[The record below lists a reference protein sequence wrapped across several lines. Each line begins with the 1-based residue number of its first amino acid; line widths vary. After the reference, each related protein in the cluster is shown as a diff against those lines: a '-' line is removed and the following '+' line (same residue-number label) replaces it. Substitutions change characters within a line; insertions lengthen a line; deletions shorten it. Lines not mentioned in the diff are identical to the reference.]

1 MEWAVEFGFSVID
14 YTYLLYFYHMLID
27 KKWEWKKAMI
37 GILCISTIQF
47 GKDML
52 FSFDTFSFIVDTA
65 FITGFL
71 FLYAKQYT
79 INYYFY
85 TLFVECIFDF
95 TTTFFVSVAIKS
107 GVNLDSTLVFGC
119 YRIIFTLLMK
129 TFTVAV
135 FYIVIKFLLK
145 HRIKDIKTE
154 RTMLGITVVTS
165 FLFSY
170 LLGSAKD
177 NTEILLYTI
186 LLTLVMIT
194 NFYIFYRYS
203 IFIKSQSEAE
213 IINQSINIT
222 SDYVTKLQK
231 EQENIRK
238 IRHDM
243 KNQLTVLSI
252 LLTDGKTQEAENILQ
267 KLCDSVD
274 SVKGSISGNLFIDA
288 ILRQKMN
295 EYQDIEFHL
304 DIQVTKDCVIDGKYI
319 ISLLSNIIDNACEE
333 LRRIKETEFTLQ
345 INGNQSQMMIKAQN
359 KCRDDIDL
367 KTDKDKHEHG
377 YGLKIIHEI
386 AHKYDGNVLIDVKD
400 GFFDIRVLL
409 FSPIIIDR
417 SLEKSTA
424 H

>member
-1 MEWAVEFGFSVID
+1 MEWAVEFGFSVMD
-14 YTYLLYFYHMLID
+14 YTYLLYFYHMLIN

-37 GILCISTIQF
+37 GILCISAIQF
-47 GKDML
+47 SKDML
-52 FSFDTFSFIVDTA
+52 FSFGTFSYIIDVFLV
-65 FITGFL
+65 TGFL
-71 FLYAKQYT
+71 FLYAKSF
-79 INYYFY
+79 NLSYYFY
-85 TLFVECIFDF
+85 ALLIDIIFNF
-95 TTTFFVSVAIKS
+95 SITFFVSIAIRLGIDISQTLIFGYVRIVFAMLLKS
-107 GVNLDSTLVFGC
+107 FILLV
-119 YRIIFTLLMK
+119 LWLS
-129 TFTVAV
+129 V
-135 FYIVIKFLLK
+135 KFLVK
-145 HRIKDIKTE
+145 HRIQDMKTE
-154 RTMLGITVVTS
+154 TITVAITVVTLVI
-165 FLFSY
+165 FNY

-177 NTEILLYTI
+177 NTEILLYTV

-222 SDYVTKLQK
+222 SDYVTKFQK

-252 LLTDGKTQEAENILQ
+252 LLTDGKTQEAEDILHR
-267 KLCDSVD
+267 LCDSVN
-274 SVKGSISGNLFIDA
+274 SAKGSISGNLFIDA

-333 LRRIKETEFTLQ
+333 LRRIKETDFNLQ

-359 KCRDDIDL
+359 KCRNDINL
-367 KTDKDKHEHG
+367 KTDKDKLEHG

-386 AHKYDGNVLIDVKD
+386 AHKYNGNVLIDLKN

-409 FSPIIIDR
+409 FV
-417 SLEKSTA
+417 TNNN
-424 H
+424 

>member
-1 MEWAVEFGFSVID
+1 MEWAVEFGFSIID

-37 GILCISTIQF
+37 GILCISMIQF

-52 FSFDTFSFIVDTA
+52 FSFGTFSYIIDVFLV
-65 FITGFL
+65 TGFL
-71 FLYAKQYT
+71 FLYAKSY
-79 INYYFY
+79 NLSYYFY
-85 TLFVECIFDF
+85 ALLIDIIFNF
-95 TTTFFVSVAIKS
+95 SITFFVSIAIRLGIDISQTLIFGYVRIVFAMLLKS
-107 GVNLDSTLVFGC
+107 FILLV
-119 YRIIFTLLMK
+119 LWLS
-129 TFTVAV
+129 V
-135 FYIVIKFLLK
+135 KFLVK
-145 HRIKDIKTE
+145 HRIQDMKTE
-154 RTMLGITVVTS
+154 TITVAITVVTLVI
-165 FLFSY
+165 FNY

-177 NTEILLYTI
+177 NTEILLYTV

-252 LLTDGKTQEAENILQ
+252 LLIDGKTQEAENILH

-359 KCRDDIDL
+359 KCRDDINFN
-367 KTDKDKHEHG
+367 TDKDKHEHG

-386 AHKYDGNVLIDVKD
+386 AHKYNGNVLIDLKN

-409 FSPIIIDR
+409 FV
-417 SLEKSTA
+417 TNNN
-424 H
+424 

>member
-27 KKWEWKKAMI
+27 KKWEWKKAII
-37 GILCISTIQF
+37 GILLISILQF
-47 GKDML
+47 CKDEIL
-52 FSFDTFSFIVDTA
+52 FFDMWANIVDTII
-65 FITGFL
+65 ITGFL
-71 FLYAKQYT
+71 FLNSKQYLLD
-79 INYYFY
+79 YYFY
-85 TLFVECIFDF
+85 ALLIDNIFSF
-95 TTTFFVSVAIKS
+95 SITIFVSVAIKMGIDVS
-107 GVNLDSTLVFGC
+107 QTLVFG
-119 YRIIFTLLMK
+119 YERIIFVILLK
-129 TFTVAV
+129 IFVFFVLWCAV
-135 FYIVIKFLLK
+135 KFLVK
-145 HRIKDIKTE
+145 HRIQDMKTE
-154 RTMLGITVVTS
+154 TITVAITAVTLII
-165 FLFSY
+165 FNY
-170 LLGSAKD
+170 LLGTTQD
-177 NTEILLYTI
+177 NAEILLYTV

-222 SDYVTKLQK
+222 SDYVTKFQK

-252 LLTDGKTQEAENILQ
+252 LLTDGKTQEAEDILH
-267 KLCDSVD
+267 KLCDSVN
-274 SVKGSISGNLFIDA
+274 SAKGSISGNLFIDA

-333 LRRIKETEFTLQ
+333 LRRIKETDFNLQ

-359 KCRDDIDL
+359 KCRNDINL
-367 KTDKDKHEHG
+367 KTDKDKLEHG
-377 YGLKIIHEI
+377 YGLKTIHEI
-386 AHKYDGNVLIDVKD
+386 AHKYNGNVLIDLKN
-400 GFFDIRVLL
+400 GFFDIRVFL
-409 FSPIIIDR
+409 FV
-417 SLEKSTA
+417 TNNN
-424 H
+424 

>member
-27 KKWEWKKAMI
+27 KKWEWKKAII
-37 GILCISTIQF
+37 GILCISMIQF

-52 FSFDTFSFIVDTA
+52 FSFDTFSFIVDVL
-65 FITGFL
+65 IVTGFL
-71 FLYAKQYT
+71 FVYAKQYVL
-79 INYYFY
+79 NYYFY
-85 TLFVECIFDF
+85 TLLIDAIFNFSITIFVSLTIASGFDF
-95 TTTFFVSVAIKS
+95 SKTI
-107 GVNLDSTLVFGC
+107 VFG
-119 YRIIFTLLMK
+119 YERIIFALCLK
-129 TFTVAV
+129 IFIIIILWFT
-135 FYIVIKFLLK
+135 IKFLLK
-145 HRIKDIKTE
+145 LRINEIQTE
-154 RTMLGITVVTS
+154 RITNFITIITI
-165 FLFSY
+165 FLFNY
-170 LLGSAKD
+170 LLSTAQN

-252 LLTDGKTQEAENILQ
+252 LLTDGKTQEAENILH

-359 KCRDDIDL
+359 KCRDDINFN
-367 KTDKDKHEHG
+367 TDKDKHEHG

-409 FSPIIIDR
+409 FF
-417 SLEKSTA
+417 TNNN
-424 H
+424 

>member
-27 KKWEWKKAMI
+27 KKWKWKNAMI

-52 FSFDTFSFIVDTA
+52 FSFGSFSYIIDVFLV
-65 FITGFL
+65 TGFL
-71 FLYAKQYT
+71 FLYAKSF
-79 INYYFY
+79 NLGYYFY
-85 TLFVECIFDF
+85 ALLIDIIFNF
-95 TTTFFVSVAIKS
+95 SITFFVSIAIRLGIDIS
-107 GVNLDSTLVFGC
+107 QTLIFGYVRIVFAM
-119 YRIIFTLLMK
+119 LLK
-129 TFTVAV
+129 AFILSVLWLS
-135 FYIVIKFLLK
+135 IKFLVK
-145 HRIKDIKTE
+145 HRIQDMKTE
-154 RTMLGITVVTS
+154 TITVAITVVTLII
-165 FLFSY
+165 FNY

-177 NTEILLYTI
+177 NTEILLYTV

-203 IFIKSQSEAE
+203 MFIKSQSETE

-243 KNQLTVLSI
+243 KNQLSVLSI
-252 LLTDGKTQEAENILQ
+252 LLTDGKTQEAEDILH

-274 SVKGSISGNLFIDA
+274 SDKASISGNLFIDA

-295 EYQDIEFHL
+295 EYQDIDFHL

-333 LRRIKETEFTLQ
+333 LRRIKETDFNLQ

-359 KCRDDIDL
+359 KCRNDIDL
-367 KTDKDKHEHG
+367 KTDKDKLEHG

-400 GFFDIRVLL
+400 GIFDIRVLL
-409 FSPIIIDR
+409 FFSDNN
-417 SLEKSTA
+417 
-424 H
+424 

>member
-1 MEWAVEFGFSVID
+1 MEWAVEFGFSVMD

-27 KKWEWKKAMI
+27 KKWEWKKAII
-37 GILCISTIQF
+37 GILLISILQF
-47 GKDML
+47 CKDEIL
-52 FSFDTFSFIVDTA
+52 FFDMWANIVDTII
-65 FITGFL
+65 ITGFL
-71 FLYAKQYT
+71 FLYSKQYLLD
-79 INYYFY
+79 YYFY
-85 TLFVECIFDF
+85 ALLIDNIFSF
-95 TTTFFVSVAIKS
+95 SITIFVSVAIKMGIDVS
-107 GVNLDSTLVFGC
+107 QTLVFG
-119 YRIIFTLLMK
+119 YERIIFVILLK
-129 TFTVAV
+129 IFVFFVLWCAV
-135 FYIVIKFLLK
+135 KFLVK
-145 HRIKDIKTE
+145 HRIQDMKTE
-154 RTMLGITVVTS
+154 TITVAITVVTLII
-165 FLFSY
+165 FNY
-170 LLGSAKD
+170 LLGTTQD
-177 NTEILLYTI
+177 NAEILLYTV

-252 LLTDGKTQEAENILQ
+252 LLTDGKTQEAENILH

-274 SVKGSISGNLFIDA
+274 SAKGSISGNLFIDA

-304 DIQVTKDCVIDGKYI
+304 DIQVTKDCIIDGKYI

-345 INGNQSQMMIKAQN
+345 INGNQSQIMIKAQN
-359 KCRDDIDL
+359 KCRSDINFN
-367 KTDKDKHEHG
+367 TDKDKHEHG

-386 AHKYDGNVLIDVKD
+386 AHKYDGNVLIDLKN
-400 GFFDIRVLL
+400 GYFDIRVLL
-409 FSPIIIDR
+409 FF
-417 SLEKSTA
+417 TNNN
-424 H
+424 

>member
-27 KKWEWKKAMI
+27 KKWEWKKAI
-37 GILCISTIQF
+37 LGILLISILQF
-47 GKDML
+47 CKDEIL
-52 FSFDTFSFIVDTA
+52 FFDMWANIVDTII
-65 FITGFL
+65 ITGFL
-71 FLYAKQYT
+71 FLNSKQYLLD
-79 INYYFY
+79 YYFY
-85 TLFVECIFDF
+85 ALLIDNIFSF
-95 TTTFFVSVAIKS
+95 SITIFVSVAIKMGIDVS
-107 GVNLDSTLVFGC
+107 QTLVFG
-119 YRIIFTLLMK
+119 YERIIFVILLK
-129 TFTVAV
+129 IFVFFVLWCAV
-135 FYIVIKFLLK
+135 KFLVK
-145 HRIKDIKTE
+145 HRIQDMKTE
-154 RTMLGITVVTS
+154 TITVAITAVTLII
-165 FLFSY
+165 FNY
-170 LLGSAKD
+170 LLGTTQD
-177 NTEILLYTI
+177 NAEILLYTV

-252 LLTDGKTQEAENILQ
+252 LLTDGKTQEAENILH

-359 KCRDDIDL
+359 KCRSDINFN
-367 KTDKDKHEHG
+367 TDKDKNEHG

-409 FSPIIIDR
+409 
-417 SLEKSTA
+417 LLTNKN
-424 H
+424 

>member
-27 KKWEWKKAMI
+27 KKWEWKKAII
-37 GILCISTIQF
+37 GILLISILQF
-47 GKDML
+47 CKDEIL
-52 FSFDTFSFIVDTA
+52 FFDMWANIVDTII
-65 FITGFL
+65 ITGFL
-71 FLYAKQYT
+71 FLNSKQYLLD
-79 INYYFY
+79 YYFY
-85 TLFVECIFDF
+85 ALLIDNIFSF
-95 TTTFFVSVAIKS
+95 SITIFVSVAIKMGIDVS
-107 GVNLDSTLVFGC
+107 QTLVFG
-119 YRIIFTLLMK
+119 YERIIFVILLK
-129 TFTVAV
+129 IFVFFVLWCAV
-135 FYIVIKFLLK
+135 KFLVK
-145 HRIKDIKTE
+145 HRIQDMKTE
-154 RTMLGITVVTS
+154 TITVAITAVTLII
-165 FLFSY
+165 FNY
-170 LLGSAKD
+170 LLGTTQD
-177 NTEILLYTI
+177 NAEILLYTV

-222 SDYVTKLQK
+222 SDYVTKFQK

-252 LLTDGKTQEAENILQ
+252 LLTDGKTQEAENILH

-333 LRRIKETEFTLQ
+333 LRRIKETDFNLQ

-359 KCRDDIDL
+359 KCRNDINL
-367 KTDKDKHEHG
+367 KTDKDKLEHG

-386 AHKYDGNVLIDVKD
+386 AHKYNGNVLIDLKN
-400 GFFDIRVLL
+400 GFFDIRVFL
-409 FSPIIIDR
+409 FV
-417 SLEKSTA
+417 TNNN
-424 H
+424 

>member
-27 KKWEWKKAMI
+27 KKWEWKKAII
-37 GILCISTIQF
+37 GILLIYILQF
-47 GKDML
+47 CKDEIL
-52 FSFDTFSFIVDTA
+52 FFDMWANIVDTII
-65 FITGFL
+65 ITGFL
-71 FLYAKQYT
+71 FLNSKQYLLD
-79 INYYFY
+79 YYFY
-85 TLFVECIFDF
+85 ALLIDNIFSF
-95 TTTFFVSVAIKS
+95 SITIFVSVAIKMGIDVS
-107 GVNLDSTLVFGC
+107 QTLVFG
-119 YRIIFTLLMK
+119 YERIIFVILLK
-129 TFTVAV
+129 IFVFFVLWCAV
-135 FYIVIKFLLK
+135 KFLVK
-145 HRIKDIKTE
+145 HRIQDMKTE
-154 RTMLGITVVTS
+154 TITVAITAVTLII
-165 FLFSY
+165 FNY
-170 LLGSAKD
+170 LLGTTQD
-177 NTEILLYTI
+177 NAEILLYTV

-222 SDYVTKLQK
+222 SDYVTKFQK

-252 LLTDGKTQEAENILQ
+252 LLTDGKTQEAEDILH
-267 KLCDSVD
+267 KLCDSVN
-274 SVKGSISGNLFIDA
+274 SAKGSISGNLFIDA

-333 LRRIKETEFTLQ
+333 LRRIKETDFNLQ

-359 KCRDDIDL
+359 KCRNDINL
-367 KTDKDKHEHG
+367 KTDKDKLEHG

-386 AHKYDGNVLIDVKD
+386 AHKYNGNVLIDLKN
-400 GFFDIRVLL
+400 GFFDIRVFL
-409 FSPIIIDR
+409 FV
-417 SLEKSTA
+417 TNNN
-424 H
+424 

>member
-37 GILCISTIQF
+37 GILCIAMIQF

-52 FSFDTFSFIVDTA
+52 FSFGTFSYIIDVFLV
-65 FITGFL
+65 TGFL
-71 FLYAKQYT
+71 FLYAKSY
-79 INYYFY
+79 NLSYYFY
-85 TLFVECIFDF
+85 ALLIDIIFNF
-95 TTTFFVSVAIKS
+95 SITFFVSIAIRLGIDISQILLFGYVRIVFAMLLKS
-107 GVNLDSTLVFGC
+107 FILLV
-119 YRIIFTLLMK
+119 LWLS
-129 TFTVAV
+129 V
-135 FYIVIKFLLK
+135 KFLVK
-145 HRIKDIKTE
+145 HRIQDMKTE
-154 RTMLGITVVTS
+154 TITVAITVVTLVI
-165 FLFSY
+165 FNY

-177 NTEILLYTI
+177 NTEILLYTV

-252 LLTDGKTQEAENILQ
+252 LLTDGKTQEAENILH

-304 DIQVTKDCVIDGKYI
+304 DIQVTKDCIIDGKYI

-345 INGNQSQMMIKAQN
+345 INGNQSQIMIKAQN

-386 AHKYDGNVLIDVKD
+386 AHKYDGKVLIDVKD
-400 GFFDIRVLL
+400 GFIDIRMLL
-409 FSPIIIDR
+409 FTGNR
-417 SLEKSTA
+417 E
-424 H
+424 

>member
-27 KKWEWKKAMI
+27 KKWKNAMI

-52 FSFDTFSFIVDTA
+52 FSFGTFSYIIDVFLV
-65 FITGFL
+65 TGFL
-71 FLYAKQYT
+71 FLYAKSF
-79 INYYFY
+79 NLGYYFY
-85 TLFVECIFDF
+85 ALLIDIIFNF
-95 TTTFFVSVAIKS
+95 SITFFVSIAIRLGIDIS
-107 GVNLDSTLVFGC
+107 QTLIFGYVRIVFAM
-119 YRIIFTLLMK
+119 LLK
-129 TFTVAV
+129 AFILSVLWLS
-135 FYIVIKFLLK
+135 IKFLVK
-145 HRIKDIKTE
+145 HRIQDMKTE
-154 RTMLGITVVTS
+154 TITVAITVVTLII
-165 FLFSY
+165 FNY

-177 NTEILLYTI
+177 NTEILLYTV

-252 LLTDGKTQEAENILQ
+252 LLTDGKTQEAENILH

-274 SVKGSISGNLFIDA
+274 SAKGSISGNLFIDA

-359 KCRDDIDL
+359 KCRDDINFN
-367 KTDKDKHEHG
+367 TDKDKHEHG

-417 SLEKSTA
+417 SPEKTTA

>member
-27 KKWEWKKAMI
+27 KKWEWKKAII
-37 GILCISTIQF
+37 GILLISILQF
-47 GKDML
+47 CKDEIL
-52 FSFDTFSFIVDTA
+52 FFDMWANIVDTII
-65 FITGFL
+65 ITGFL
-71 FLYAKQYT
+71 FLNSKQYLLD
-79 INYYFY
+79 YYFY
-85 TLFVECIFDF
+85 ALLIDNIFSF
-95 TTTFFVSVAIKS
+95 SITIFVSVAIKMGIDVS
-107 GVNLDSTLVFGC
+107 QTLVFG
-119 YRIIFTLLMK
+119 YERIIFVILLK
-129 TFTVAV
+129 IFVFFVLWCAV
-135 FYIVIKFLLK
+135 KFLVK
-145 HRIKDIKTE
+145 HRIQDMKTE
-154 RTMLGITVVTS
+154 TITVAITAVTLII
-165 FLFSY
+165 FNY
-170 LLGSAKD
+170 LLGTTQD
-177 NTEILLYTI
+177 NAEILLYTV

-222 SDYVTKLQK
+222 SDYVTKFQK

-252 LLTDGKTQEAENILQ
+252 LLTDGKTQEAEDILH
-267 KLCDSVD
+267 KLCDSVN
-274 SVKGSISGNLFIDA
+274 SAKGSISGNLFIDA

-333 LRRIKETEFTLQ
+333 LRRIKETDFNLQ

-359 KCRDDIDL
+359 KCRNDINL
-367 KTDKDKHEHG
+367 KTDKDKLEHG

-386 AHKYDGNVLIDVKD
+386 AHKYNGNVLIDLKN
-400 GFFDIRVLL
+400 GFFDIRVFL
-409 FSPIIIDR
+409 FV
-417 SLEKSTA
+417 TNNN
-424 H
+424 

>member
-1 MEWAVEFGFSVID
+1 MEWAVEFGFSVMD
-14 YTYLLYFYHMLID
+14 YTYLLYFYHMLIN

-52 FSFDTFSFIVDTA
+52 FSFGTFSYIIDVFLV
-65 FITGFL
+65 TGFL
-71 FLYAKQYT
+71 FLYAKSF
-79 INYYFY
+79 NLSYYFY
-85 TLFVECIFDF
+85 ALLIDIIFNF
-95 TTTFFVSVAIKS
+95 SITFFVSIAIRLGIDISQTLIFGYVRIVFAMLLKS
-107 GVNLDSTLVFGC
+107 FILLV
-119 YRIIFTLLMK
+119 LWLS
-129 TFTVAV
+129 V
-135 FYIVIKFLLK
+135 KFLVK
-145 HRIKDIKTE
+145 HRIQDMKTE
-154 RTMLGITVVTS
+154 TITVAITVVTLVI
-165 FLFSY
+165 FNY

-177 NTEILLYTI
+177 NTEILLYTV

-222 SDYVTKLQK
+222 SDYVTKFQK

-252 LLTDGKTQEAENILQ
+252 LLTDGKTQEAEDILHR
-267 KLCDSVD
+267 LCDSVN
-274 SVKGSISGNLFIDA
+274 SAKGSISGNLFIDA

-333 LRRIKETEFTLQ
+333 LRRIKETDFNLQ

-359 KCRDDIDL
+359 KCRNDINL
-367 KTDKDKHEHG
+367 KTDKDKLEHG

-386 AHKYDGNVLIDVKD
+386 AHKYNGNVLIDLKN

-409 FSPIIIDR
+409 FV
-417 SLEKSTA
+417 TNNN
-424 H
+424 

>member
-1 MEWAVEFGFSVID
+1 MEWAVEFGFSVMD

-37 GILCISTIQF
+37 GILCIAMIQF

-52 FSFDTFSFIVDTA
+52 FSFGTFSYIIDVFLV
-65 FITGFL
+65 TGFL
-71 FLYAKQYT
+71 FLYAKSY
-79 INYYFY
+79 NLSYYFY
-85 TLFVECIFDF
+85 ALLIDIIFNF
-95 TTTFFVSVAIKS
+95 SITFFVSIAIRLGIDISQTLIFGYVRIVFAMLLKS
-107 GVNLDSTLVFGC
+107 FILLV
-119 YRIIFTLLMK
+119 LWLS
-129 TFTVAV
+129 V
-135 FYIVIKFLLK
+135 KFLVK
-145 HRIKDIKTE
+145 HRIQDMKTE
-154 RTMLGITVVTS
+154 TITVAITVVTLVI
-165 FLFSY
+165 FNY

-177 NTEILLYTI
+177 NTEILLYTV

-252 LLTDGKTQEAENILQ
+252 LLTDGKTQEAENILH

-274 SVKGSISGNLFIDA
+274 SAKGSISGNLFIDA

-295 EYQDIEFHL
+295 EYQDIEFLL

-333 LRRIKETEFTLQ
+333 LRRIKETDFNLQ

-359 KCRDDIDL
+359 KCRNDIDL
-367 KTDKDKHEHG
+367 KTDKDKLEHG

-409 FSPIIIDR
+409 FF
-417 SLEKSTA
+417 TNNN
-424 H
+424 

>member
-1 MEWAVEFGFSVID
+1 MEWAVEFGFSVMD

-37 GILCISTIQF
+37 GILCISMIQF

-52 FSFDTFSFIVDTA
+52 FSFGTFSYIIDVFLV
-65 FITGFL
+65 TGFL
-71 FLYAKQYT
+71 FLYAKSY
-79 INYYFY
+79 NLSYYFY
-85 TLFVECIFDF
+85 ALLIDIIFNF
-95 TTTFFVSVAIKS
+95 SITFFVSIAIRLGIDISQTLIFGYVRIVFAMLLKS
-107 GVNLDSTLVFGC
+107 FILLV
-119 YRIIFTLLMK
+119 LWLS
-129 TFTVAV
+129 V
-135 FYIVIKFLLK
+135 KFLVK
-145 HRIKDIKTE
+145 HRIQDMKTE
-154 RTMLGITVVTS
+154 TITVAITVVTLVI
-165 FLFSY
+165 FNY

-177 NTEILLYTI
+177 NTEILLYTV

-222 SDYVTKLQK
+222 SDYVTKFQK

-252 LLTDGKTQEAENILQ
+252 LLTDGKTQEAEDILHR
-267 KLCDSVD
+267 LCDSVN
-274 SVKGSISGNLFIDA
+274 SAKGSISGNLFIDA

-333 LRRIKETEFTLQ
+333 LRRIKETDFNLQ

-359 KCRDDIDL
+359 KCRNDINL
-367 KTDKDKHEHG
+367 KTDKDKLEHG

-386 AHKYDGNVLIDVKD
+386 AHKYNGNVLIDLKN

-409 FSPIIIDR
+409 FV
-417 SLEKSTA
+417 TNNN
-424 H
+424 

>member
-1 MEWAVEFGFSVID
+1 MEWAVEFGFSVMD

-37 GILCISTIQF
+37 GILCIAMIQF

-52 FSFDTFSFIVDTA
+52 FSFGTFSYIIDVFLV
-65 FITGFL
+65 TGFL
-71 FLYAKQYT
+71 FLYAKSY
-79 INYYFY
+79 NLSYYFY
-85 TLFVECIFDF
+85 ALLIDIIFNF
-95 TTTFFVSVAIKS
+95 SITFFVSIAIRLGIDIS
-107 GVNLDSTLVFGC
+107 Q
-119 YRIIFTLLMK
+119 TLL
-129 TFTVAV
+129 FGYVRIV
-135 FYIVIKFLLK
+135 FAMLLKSFILLVLWLSVKFLVK
-145 HRIKDIKTE
+145 HRIQDMKTE
-154 RTMLGITVVTS
+154 TITVAITVVTLVI
-165 FLFSY
+165 FNY

-177 NTEILLYTI
+177 NTEILLYTV

-252 LLTDGKTQEAENILQ
+252 LLTDGKTQEAENILH

-400 GFFDIRVLL
+400 GFFDIRMLL
-409 FSPIIIDR
+409 FTGNR
-417 SLEKSTA
+417 E
-424 H
+424 

>member
-1 MEWAVEFGFSVID
+1 MEWAVEFGFSVMD

-27 KKWEWKKAMI
+27 KKWEWKKAII
-37 GILCISTIQF
+37 GILCIAMIQF

-52 FSFDTFSFIVDTA
+52 FSFGTFSYIIDVFLV
-65 FITGFL
+65 TGFL
-71 FLYAKQYT
+71 FLYAKSY
-79 INYYFY
+79 NLSYYFY
-85 TLFVECIFDF
+85 ALLIDIIFNF
-95 TTTFFVSVAIKS
+95 SITFFVSIAIRLGIDIS
-107 GVNLDSTLVFGC
+107 QTLIFGYVRIVFAM
-119 YRIIFTLLMK
+119 LLK
-129 TFTVAV
+129 AFILLVLWLSV
-135 FYIVIKFLLK
+135 KFLVK
-145 HRIKDIKTE
+145 HRIQDMKTE
-154 RTMLGITVVTS
+154 TITVAITVVTLVI
-165 FLFSY
+165 FNY

-177 NTEILLYTI
+177 NTEILLYTV

-252 LLTDGKTQEAENILQ
+252 LLTDGKTQEAEDILH

-274 SVKGSISGNLFIDA
+274 SAKGSISGNLFIDA

-333 LRRIKETEFTLQ
+333 LRRIKETDFNLQ

-409 FSPIIIDR
+409 FF
-417 SLEKSTA
+417 TNNN
-424 H
+424 

>member
-1 MEWAVEFGFSVID
+1 MEWAVEFGFSVMD

-37 GILCISTIQF
+37 GILCIAMIQF

-52 FSFDTFSFIVDTA
+52 FSFGTFSYIIDVFLV
-65 FITGFL
+65 TGFL
-71 FLYAKQYT
+71 FLYAKSY
-79 INYYFY
+79 NLSYYFY
-85 TLFVECIFDF
+85 ALLIDIIFNF
-95 TTTFFVSVAIKS
+95 SITFFVSIAIRLGIDIS
-107 GVNLDSTLVFGC
+107 Q
-119 YRIIFTLLMK
+119 TLL
-129 TFTVAV
+129 FGYVRIV
-135 FYIVIKFLLK
+135 FAMLLKSFILLVLWLSVKFLVK
-145 HRIKDIKTE
+145 HRIQDMKTE
-154 RTMLGITVVTS
+154 TITVAITVVTLVI
-165 FLFSY
+165 FNY

-177 NTEILLYTI
+177 NTEILLYTV

-252 LLTDGKTQEAENILQ
+252 LLTDGKTQEAEDILH

-274 SVKGSISGNLFIDA
+274 SAKGSISGNLFIDA

-333 LRRIKETEFTLQ
+333 LRRIKETHFTLQ

-359 KCRDDIDL
+359 KCRSDINFN
-367 KTDKDKHEHG
+367 TDKDKHEHG

-386 AHKYDGNVLIDVKD
+386 AHKYDGNVLIDMKNEY
-400 GFFDIRVLL
+400 FDIRVLL
-409 FSPIIIDR
+409 FF
-417 SLEKSTA
+417 TNNN
-424 H
+424 